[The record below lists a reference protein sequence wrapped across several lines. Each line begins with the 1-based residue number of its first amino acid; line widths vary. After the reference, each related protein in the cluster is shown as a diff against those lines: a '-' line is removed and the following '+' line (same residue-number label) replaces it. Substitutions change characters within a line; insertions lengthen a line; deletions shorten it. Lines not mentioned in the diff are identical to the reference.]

1 MSLEDFVYF
10 LALAADFD
18 GTIAQNGVV
27 DDATFEALRN
37 LKESGRRLIL
47 VTGRQFGELADTF
60 PEYGVFD
67 RVVAENGAVVY
78 DPATKQKTLVCQAP
92 SPAFVAALKARQIE
106 PLSVGDCIVATWEPN
121 EKAVLEIIRE
131 QGLGLQIS
139 FNKGA
144 VMVLPSGVN
153 KATGLKSALDDLEL
167 SPHNVMAVG
176 DAENDFPFLRMCGCA
191 VAVANALPS
200 VKKAADV
207 VLDKPRGDG
216 VRDLVDRIC
225 REDSAIAPRTKR
237 AIRVGQDRD
246 GGAITIDPEE
256 GCALIAGS
264 SGIGKSTLATA
275 LTERMHEAEFQF
287 CVFDPEGDYD
297 DLDHAVSV
305 GGVKEPPNR
314 AQLLKLLHKVDA
326 NVVVNTQ
333 AITVED
339 RPPFFA
345 KLFPHFSSLRAETG
359 RPHWLLI
366 DEAHHLLPLRREG
379 LERVLPND
387 LRAAILITVHP
398 EAVAV
403 EILNSVRTVFALGE
417 GAGVISGFSRA
428 IGATPPASFPAFDPE
443 EEVLAYTVRD
453 GRVTPVIP
461 DRPKRMQK
469 RHSRKYAEGQLGE
482 DRSFFFR
489 GPDNALNLRAQNLMI
504 FLQMADGVDDRTWE
518 FHRQGAHY
526 SEWFRTAIKDKGLAE
541 EAAAIERD
549 ASLDH
554 KESRRR
560 IRDAVLARY
569 TGPAKSDEH

>member
-1 MSLEDFVYF
+1 MYF

-18 GTIAQNGVV
+18 GTIARNGFV
-27 DDATFEALRN
+27 DDATSEALKS

-47 VTGRQFGELADTF
+47 VTGRQLGELADTF
-60 PEYGVFD
+60 LGYGVFD
-67 RVVAENGAVVY
+67 RIVAENGAVVH
-78 DPATKQKTLVCQAP
+78 DPTAKQTTLVCQ
-92 SPAFVAALKARQIE
+92 SPLPGFVAALKARHIE
-106 PLSVGDCIVATWEPN
+106 PLSIGDCIVATWEPN

-153 KATGLKSALDDLEL
+153 KATGLKRALDDLEL
-167 SPHNVMAVG
+167 SPHNVVAVG

-200 VKKAADV
+200 VKEAADV

-216 VRDLVDRIC
+216 VRNLVDRIC
-225 REDSAIAPRTKR
+225 RDDAAIAPGTKR

-246 GGAITIDPEE
+246 GRAFTIDPEE
-256 GCALIAGS
+256 GCALVAGS

-275 LTERMHEAEFQF
+275 LTERMQEAEFQF

-305 GGVKEPPNR
+305 GGIKEPPNR

-333 AITVED
+333 AISVED

-366 DEAHHLLPLRREG
+366 DEAHHLLPQRREG

-403 EILNSVRTVFALGE
+403 EVLDSVKTVFALGE
-417 GAGVISGFSRA
+417 GAADVISCFSRA
-428 IGATPPASFPAFDPE
+428 IGAAPPASFPAFDPE
-443 EEVLAYTVRD
+443 EEVLAYSVRD

-461 DRPKRMQK
+461 DRPKHMQK

-482 DRSFFFR
+482 DRSFWFR
-489 GPDNALNLRAQNLMI
+489 GPDNALNLRAQNLTI

-518 FHRQGAHY
+518 FHRRAGHY
-526 SEWFRTAIKDKGLAE
+526 SEWFRTAIKDKGLAD
-541 EAAAIERD
+541 EAAGIEQD
-549 ASLDH
+549 ASFDPR
-554 KESRRR
+554 ESRSG
-560 IRDAVLARY
+560 IREAVLARY
-569 TGPAKSDEH
+569 TAPVKSDEH